1 MLQGKCP
8 KCRHDLK
15 LPSDKA
21 TILCVFCGQ
30 EIAVKDAADQIEL
43 IDSNLMDEKEYR
55 EEFEEACRLLP
66 AMLEFEGAD
75 ERFKKET
82 YGDAFKEYYT
92 AHYRTMMKVE
102 KVFTASQKQ
111 EYVIEQLT
119 EAFLNATEEN
129 IQALPKNEQTK
140 QQTHYNFMMAVYALP
155 VMARYKGP
163 AMDSLADSL
172 VEEWNQRYQDAKI
185 SQSTFEK
192 VNRSFRNRL
201 CYITTAVC
209 ESLSK
214 GDDCYELQTLRDY
227 RDGYLLSSAEGIN
240 LIQEYYDIAPT
251 IVKHINR
258 RTEAKIIYQNIY
270 EQYLCPCIRKIEQKD
285 LAGCRFIYEE
295 MVHSL
300 KKQYMIE
307 KENCAND

>member
-15 LPSDKA
+15 LPSDKV
-21 TILCVFCGQ
+21 TILCVYCGQ
-30 EIAVKDAADQIEL
+30 EIAVKDAADQIEQV
-43 IDSNLMDEKEYR
+43 DSNLMDEREYK

-66 AMLEFEGAD
+66 AMLEFEQAD

-82 YGDAFKEYYT
+82 YEAAFKEYYT
-92 AHYRTMMKVE
+92 AHYRMMMKVE
-102 KVFTASQKQ
+102 KVFTASQTQ

-119 EAFLNATEEN
+119 GAFLNKAEEN

-140 QQTHYNFMMAVYALP
+140 QQTHYNFMMAVYVLP
-155 VMARYKGP
+155 AMVRYKGP
-163 AMDSLADSL
+163 AMDALTESL
-172 VEEWNQRYQDAKI
+172 VEEWNKRFSDAKI
-185 SQSTFEK
+185 SKSTFEK
-192 VNRSFRNRL
+192 INSGFRNRL

-227 RDGYLLSSAEGIN
+227 RDGYLLSSAEGST
-240 LIQEYYDIAPT
+240 LIQEYYDVAPT

-258 RTEAKIIYQNIY
+258 RTEATAIYQSIY
-270 EQYLCPCIRKIEQKD
+270 EEYLKPCIQKIEQED
-285 LAGCRFIYEE
+285 LMGCKLIYEE
-295 MVHSL
+295 MVHTL
-300 KKQYMIE
+300 KEQYMIE
-307 KENCAND
+307 KEKCANG